1 MEDKLKEIID
11 KIVREEIMGE
21 ATKSMTID
29 YTDANKGDK
38 IINVD
43 PSDKETIDAIKK
55 DPTVKAATLGNT
67 SIKEMARAAEV
78 KYSLKPD
85 FRGDLEN
92 VRNKLSDAE
101 FRSLVDI
108 VKVLKDEGKSLTA
121 TDILRIHNEKN
132 PDVIYNDKNKRI
144 GGFYA
149 SQQSFI
155 RPLVIGAI
163 GKKKITYDELPFT
176 ASQKDV
182 STGYEK
188 ATGVVTP
195 SQNRGSKF
203 SRDIE
208 YTAASQADPDYML
221 PADRAELAAKTL
233 DYKRARESYRKADNA
248 AGKQQYVDKMQ
259 AMVANDDELG
269 QEIAQQYADG
279 LIQTQDPVTLELAK
293 KFRITKKKY
302 GIPKIS
308 DKETRDAAAI
318 VGAEDAEAEV

>member
-1 MEDKLKEIID
+1 MEDKLKEIIN
-11 KIVREEIMGE
+11 KIVREEILGE
-21 ATKSMTID
+21 DNTAFITTAKGREAISYKDTKEL
-29 YTDANKGDK
+29 DALKSNADIKG
-38 IINVD
+38 I
-43 PSDKETIDAIKK
+43 ETASGQK
-55 DPTVKAATLGNT
+55 L
-67 SIKEMARAAEV
+67 KEMARAAEV

-85 FRGDLEN
+85 FRSDLTD
-92 VRNKLSDAE
+92 VQNKLSKSE

-108 VKVLKDEGKSLTA
+108 VKVLKDEGQPLTA
-121 TDILRIHNEKN
+121 SDILRIHNEKN
-132 PDVIYNDKNKRI
+132 PDRQ
-144 GGFYA
+144 YA

-163 GKKKITYDELPFT
+163 GKKKITYDELPFS

-182 STGYEK
+182 STGFEK

-195 SQNRGSKF
+195 SQGRGEKF
-203 SRDIE
+203 GRDIE
-208 YTAASQADPDYML
+208 YTAATQANPDYAL
-221 PADRAELAAKTL
+221 PADRAALAAKTL
-233 DYKRARESYRKADNA
+233 DYKRAREAYRKADNA
-248 AGKQQYVDKMQ
+248 EGKQQYIDKMQ

-318 VGAEDAEAEV
+318 VGAEDAEEEV

>member
-21 ATKSMTID
+21 DQTAFITTTKGREAVS
-29 YTDANKGDK
+29 YK
-38 IINVD
+38 D
-43 PSDKETIDAIKK
+43 PKELTAIK
-55 DPTVKAATLGNT
+55 GNSDVQGIET
-67 SIKEMARAAEV
+67 ASGQKLKEMARAAEV
-78 KYSLKPD
+78 KYTLKPD
-85 FRGDLEN
+85 FRSDLTD
-92 VRNKLSDAE
+92 VQGKLSKAE

-108 VKVLKDEGKSLTA
+108 VKVLKDEGQPLTA

-132 PDVIYNDKNKRI
+132 PDRQ
-144 GGFYA
+144 YA

-163 GKKKITYDELPFT
+163 GKKKITYDELPFS

-182 STGYEK
+182 STGFEK

-195 SQNRGSKF
+195 SQDRGSKF
-203 SRDIE
+203 GRDIE
-208 YTAASQADPDYML
+208 YTAATQANPDYML
-221 PADRAELAAKTL
+221 PADRAALAAKTL
-233 DYKRARESYRKADNA
+233 DYKRAREAYRKADNA
-248 AGKQQYVDKMQ
+248 AGKQQYIDKMQ

-318 VGAEDAEAEV
+318 VGAEDAEEEV

>member
-1 MEDKLKEIID
+1 MEDKLKEIIN

-21 ATKSMTID
+21 STKSMTID
-29 YTDANKGDK
+29 YTDTNKGDK

-43 PSDKETIDAIKK
+43 PNDKETIDAIKK

-85 FRGDLEN
+85 FRSDLTD
-92 VRNKLSDAE
+92 VQNKLSKSE

-108 VKVLKDEGKSLTA
+108 VKVLKDKGEPLTA
-121 TDILRIHNEKN
+121 TDILRLHNETN
-132 PDVIYNDKNKRI
+132 PDRQ
-144 GGFYA
+144 YA

-163 GKKKITYDELPFT
+163 GKKKITYDELPFS

-182 STGYEK
+182 STGFEK

-195 SQNRGSKF
+195 SQDRGSKF
-203 SRDIE
+203 GRDIE
-208 YTAASQADPDYML
+208 YTAASQANPDYQL

-233 DYKRARESYRKADNA
+233 DYKRAREAYRKADNA
-248 AGKQQYVDKMQ
+248 DAKQQYVDKMQ
-259 AMVANDDELG
+259 KMVANDDALG

-279 LIQTQDPVTLELAK
+279 MIQTQDPVTLELAK

-308 DKETRDAAAI
+308 DKETRDAAAL
-318 VGAEDAEAEV
+318 VGSEEEEI

>member
-1 MEDKLKEIID
+1 MEDKLKEIIN

-21 ATKSMTID
+21 GTID
-29 YTDANKGDK
+29 VSNPNSLTPQQKQ
-38 IINVD
+38 
-43 PSDKETIDAIKK
+43 TAIQTARTSTKNSNLGTAK
-55 DPTVKAATLGNT
+55 DPIEFVET
-67 SIKEMARAAEV
+67 STSVREMARAAEV

-85 FRGDLEN
+85 FRGELES
-92 VRNKLSDAE
+92 VQGKLSKSE

-108 VKVLKDEGKSLTA
+108 VKVLKDKGEPLTA
-121 TDILRIHNEKN
+121 SDILRIHNETN
-132 PDVIYNDKNKRI
+132 PDRQ
-144 GGFYA
+144 YA

-163 GKKKITYDELPFT
+163 GKKKITYDELPFS

-182 STGYEK
+182 STGFEK

-195 SQNRGSKF
+195 SQDRGSKF
-203 SRDIE
+203 GRDIE
-208 YTAASQADPDYML
+208 YTAATQANPDYML
-221 PADRAELAAKTL
+221 PADRAALAAKTL
-233 DYKRARESYRKADNA
+233 DYKRAREAYRKADNA

-318 VGAEDAEAEV
+318 VGAEDAEEEI

>member
-1 MEDKLKEIID
+1 MENKLKEIIN

-21 ATKSMTID
+21 DNTAFVTTAKGREAVSYKDTK
-29 YTDANKGDK
+29 
-38 IINVD
+38 
-43 PSDKETIDAIKK
+43 ELDAIKGNA
-55 DPTVKAATLGNT
+55 DVKGIETAGGQKL
-67 SIKEMARAAEV
+67 KEMARAAEV
-78 KYSLKPD
+78 KYSLKSD
-85 FRGDLEN
+85 FRGELES
-92 VRNKLSDAE
+92 VQSKLSKSE

-108 VKVLKDEGKSLTA
+108 VKVLKDKGEALTA
-121 TDILRIHNEKN
+121 TDILRLHNEAN
-132 PDVIYNDKNKRI
+132 PDRQ
-144 GGFYA
+144 YA

-163 GKKKITYDELPFT
+163 GKKKISYDELPFS

-182 STGYEK
+182 STGFEK

-195 SQNRGSKF
+195 SQDRGSKF
-203 SRDIE
+203 GRDIE
-208 YTAASQADPDYML
+208 YTAATQANPDYML
-221 PADRAELAAKTL
+221 PADRAALAAKTL
-233 DYKRARESYRKADNA
+233 DYKRAREAYRKADNA

-259 AMVANDDELG
+259 SMVANDDELG

-318 VGAEDAEAEV
+318 VGAEDAEEEV

>member
-1 MEDKLKEIID
+1 MENKLKEIIN

-21 ATKSMTID
+21 AAIV
-29 YTDANKGDK
+29 DK
-38 IINVD
+38 NT
-43 PSDKETIDAIKK
+43 PSSD
-55 DPTVKAATLGNT
+55 AATIAKGEGADINT
-67 SIKEMARAAEV
+67 VTTAINQAKRSGKPVTVAEMARAAEV

-85 FRGDLEN
+85 FRGELES
-92 VRNKLSDAE
+92 VQSKLSKSE

-108 VKVLKDEGKSLTA
+108 VKVLKDKGEPLTA
-121 TDILRIHNEKN
+121 TDILRLHNEAN
-132 PDVIYNDKNKRI
+132 PDRQ
-144 GGFYA
+144 YA

-163 GKKKITYDELPFT
+163 GKKKISYDELPFS

-182 STGYEK
+182 STGFEK

-195 SQNRGSKF
+195 SQDRGSKF
-203 SRDIE
+203 GRDIE
-208 YTAASQADPDYML
+208 YTAATQANPDYIL
-221 PADRAELAAKTL
+221 PADRAALAAKTL
-233 DYKRARESYRKADNA
+233 DYKRAREAYRKADNA
-248 AGKQQYVDKMQ
+248 AGKQQYVDKMKS
-259 AMVANDDELG
+259 MVDNDDELG

-318 VGAEDAEAEV
+318 VGAEDAEEEV

>member
-1 MEDKLKEIID
+1 MEDKLKEIIN

-21 ATKSMTID
+21 GTID
-29 YTDANKGDK
+29 VPNPGTLTPQQKQAAIQAARTKTGNK
-38 IINVD
+38 
-43 PSDKETIDAIKK
+43 KEGTAE
-55 DPTVKAATLGNT
+55 DPTTFVET
-67 SIKEMARAAEV
+67 SSSVREMARAAEV
-78 KYSLKPD
+78 KYTLKPD
-85 FRGDLEN
+85 FRSDLTD
-92 VRNKLSDAE
+92 VQNKLSKSE

-108 VKVLKDEGKSLTA
+108 VKVLKDKGEPLTA
-121 TDILRIHNEKN
+121 TDILKFHNEAN
-132 PDVIYNDKNKRI
+132 PDRQ
-144 GGFYA
+144 YA

-163 GKKKITYDELPFT
+163 GKKKITYDELPFS

-182 STGYEK
+182 STGFEK

-195 SQNRGSKF
+195 SQGRGEKF
-203 SRDIE
+203 GRDIE
-208 YTAASQADPDYML
+208 YTAATQANPDYQL
-221 PADRAELAAKTL
+221 PADRAALAAKTL
-233 DYKRARESYRKADNA
+233 DYKRAREAYRKADNA
-248 AGKQQYVDKMQ
+248 EGKQQYIDKMQ

-318 VGAEDAEAEV
+318 VGAEDAEEEV

>member
-1 MEDKLKEIID
+1 MENKLKEIIN
-11 KIVREEIMGE
+11 KIVREEIMNELTVVDKNTPSSNIAAIAKGE
-21 ATKSMTID
+21 GTSTN
-29 YTDANKGDK
+29 T
-38 IINVD
+38 VT
-43 PSDKETIDAIKK
+43 SAIKK
-55 DPTVKAATLGNT
+55 AQQSGGSVTVAGKAPTN
-67 SIKEMARAAEV
+67 EMARAAEV

-85 FRGDLEN
+85 FRSELTD
-92 VRNKLSDAE
+92 VQSKLSKSE

-108 VKVLKDEGKSLTA
+108 VKVLKDKGEPLTA
-121 TDILRIHNEKN
+121 SDILKFHNEAN
-132 PDVIYNDKNKRI
+132 PDRQ
-144 GGFYA
+144 YA

-163 GKKKITYDELPFT
+163 GKKKITYDELPFS

-182 STGYEK
+182 STGFEK

-195 SQNRGSKF
+195 SQDRGSKF
-203 SRDIE
+203 GRDIE
-208 YTAASQADPDYML
+208 YTAATQANPDYQL
-221 PADRAELAAKTL
+221 PADRAALAAKTL
-233 DYKRARESYRKADNA
+233 DYKRAREAYRKADNA
-248 AGKQQYVDKMQ
+248 EGKQQYIDKMQ
-259 AMVANDDELG
+259 AMVANDDALG

-318 VGAEDAEAEV
+318 VGAEDAEEEV

>member
-1 MEDKLKEIID
+1 MEDKLKEIIN

-21 ATKSMTID
+21 ATKTITVGKD
-29 YTDANKGDK
+29 TVTADEKDLGKIVGGYSSDQKSDK
-38 IINVD
+38 I
-43 PSDKETIDAIKK
+43 
-55 DPTVKAATLGNT
+55 TVR
-67 SIKEMARAAEV
+67 EMARAAEV
-78 KYSLKPD
+78 KYSLKSD
-85 FRGDLEN
+85 FRGELES
-92 VRNKLSDAE
+92 VQSKLSKSE

-108 VKVLKDEGKSLTA
+108 VKVLKDKGEPLTA
-121 TDILRIHNEKN
+121 TDILKFHNEAN
-132 PDVIYNDKNKRI
+132 PDRQ
-144 GGFYA
+144 YA

-163 GKKKITYDELPFT
+163 GKKKISYDELPFS

-182 STGYEK
+182 STGFEK

-195 SQNRGSKF
+195 SQDRGSKF
-203 SRDIE
+203 GRDIE
-208 YTAASQADPDYML
+208 YTAATQANPDYML

-233 DYKRARESYRKADNA
+233 DYKRAREAYRKADNA

-259 AMVANDDELG
+259 SMVANDDELG

-318 VGAEDAEAEV
+318 VGAEDAEEEV

>member
-1 MEDKLKEIID
+1 MEDKLKEIIN

-21 ATKSMTID
+21 ITTIV
-29 YTDANKGDK
+29 DK
-38 IINVD
+38 NTRPEDV
-43 PSDKETIDAIKK
+43 K
-55 DPTVKAATLGNT
+55 DENPMTVKTAIDQAKKTNQPV
-67 SIKEMARAAEV
+67 KVAEMARAAEV
-78 KYSLKPD
+78 KYSLKSD
-85 FRGDLEN
+85 FRGELES
-92 VRNKLSDAE
+92 VQSKLSKSE

-108 VKVLKDEGKSLTA
+108 VKVLKDKGEPLTA
-121 TDILRIHNEKN
+121 TDILRLHNEAN
-132 PDVIYNDKNKRI
+132 PDRQ
-144 GGFYA
+144 YA

-163 GKKKITYDELPFT
+163 GKKKISYDELPFS

-182 STGYEK
+182 STGFEK

-195 SQNRGSKF
+195 SQDRGSKF
-203 SRDIE
+203 GRDIE
-208 YTAASQADPDYML
+208 YTAATQANPDYML
-221 PADRAELAAKTL
+221 PADRAALAAKTL
-233 DYKRARESYRKADNA
+233 DYKRAREAYRKADNA
-248 AGKQQYVDKMQ
+248 AGKQQYVDKMKS
-259 AMVANDDELG
+259 MVDNDDELG

-318 VGAEDAEAEV
+318 VGAEDAEEEV

>member
-1 MEDKLKEIID
+1 MEDKLKEIIN

-21 ATKSMTID
+21 DQTAFVTTAKSREAVSYKDTK
-29 YTDANKGDK
+29 
-38 IINVD
+38 
-43 PSDKETIDAIKK
+43 ELDAIK
-55 DPTVKAATLGNT
+55 GNT
-67 SIKEMARAAEV
+67 DVKGIETASGQKLKEMARAAEV
-78 KYSLKPD
+78 KYTLKPD
-85 FRGDLEN
+85 FRAELTD
-92 VRNKLSDAE
+92 VQAKLSKSE

-108 VKVLKDEGKSLTA
+108 VKVLKDKGEPLTA
-121 TDILRIHNEKN
+121 TDILKFHNEAN
-132 PDVIYNDKNKRI
+132 PDRQ
-144 GGFYA
+144 YA

-163 GKKKITYDELPFT
+163 GKKKISYDELPFS

-182 STGYEK
+182 STGFEK

-195 SQNRGSKF
+195 SQDRGSKF
-203 SRDIE
+203 GRDIE
-208 YTAASQADPDYML
+208 YTAATQANPDYQL
-221 PADRAELAAKTL
+221 PADRAALAAKTL
-233 DYKRARESYRKADNA
+233 DYKRAREAYRKADNA

-318 VGAEDAEAEV
+318 VGAEDAEEEV

>member
-1 MEDKLKEIID
+1 MEDKLKEIIN
-11 KIVREEIMGE
+11 KIVREEIMNELTVVDKNTKPEEVEGE
-21 ATKSMTID
+21 
-29 YTDANKGDK
+29 NQ
-38 IINVD
+38 
-43 PSDKETIDAIKK
+43 ETVRTAIAQAKASGK
-55 DPTVKAATLGNT
+55 PVTVA
-67 SIKEMARAAEV
+67 EMARAAEV
-78 KYSLKPD
+78 KYTLKPD
-85 FRGDLEN
+85 FRSDLTD
-92 VRNKLSDAE
+92 VQNKLSKSE

-108 VKVLKDEGKSLTA
+108 VKVLKDKGEPLTA
-121 TDILRIHNEKN
+121 TDILKFHNEAN
-132 PDVIYNDKNKRI
+132 PDRQ
-144 GGFYA
+144 YA

-163 GKKKITYDELPFT
+163 GKKKISYDELPFS

-182 STGYEK
+182 STGFEK

-195 SQNRGSKF
+195 SQDRGSKF
-203 SRDIE
+203 GRDIE
-208 YTAASQADPDYML
+208 YTAASQANPDFML

-233 DYKRARESYRKADNA
+233 DYKRAREAYRKADNA
-248 AGKQQYVDKMQ
+248 EGKQQYIDKMQ

-318 VGAEDAEAEV
+318 VGAEDAEEEI

>member
-1 MEDKLKEIID
+1 MEDKLKEIIN

-21 ATKSMTID
+21 GTID
-29 YTDANKGDK
+29 VSNPNSLTPQQKQ
-38 IINVD
+38 
-43 PSDKETIDAIKK
+43 TAIQTARTSTKNSNLGTAK
-55 DPTVKAATLGNT
+55 DPIEFVET
-67 SIKEMARAAEV
+67 STSVREMARAAEV
-78 KYSLKPD
+78 KYSLKTD
-85 FRGDLEN
+85 FRGELES
-92 VRNKLSDAE
+92 VQSKLSKSE

-108 VKVLKDEGKSLTA
+108 VKVLKDKGEPLTA
-121 TDILRIHNEKN
+121 TDILKFHNEAN
-132 PDVIYNDKNKRI
+132 PDRQ
-144 GGFYA
+144 YA

-163 GKKKITYDELPFT
+163 GKKKISYDELPFN

-203 SRDIE
+203 GRDIE
-208 YTAASQADPDYML
+208 YTAATQANPDYML
-221 PADRAELAAKTL
+221 PADRAALAAKTL
-233 DYKRARESYRKADNA
+233 DYKRAREAYRKADNA
-248 AGKQQYVDKMQ
+248 AGKQQYVDKMKS
-259 AMVANDDELG
+259 MVDNDDELG

-318 VGAEDAEAEV
+318 VGAEDAEEEV

>member
-1 MEDKLKEIID
+1 MENKLKEIIN

-21 ATKSMTID
+21 DNTAFVTTAKGREAVSYKDTK
-29 YTDANKGDK
+29 
-38 IINVD
+38 
-43 PSDKETIDAIKK
+43 ELDAIKGNA
-55 DPTVKAATLGNT
+55 DVKGIETAGGQKL
-67 SIKEMARAAEV
+67 KEMARAAEV

-85 FRGDLEN
+85 FRGELES
-92 VRNKLSDAE
+92 VQSKLSKSE
-101 FRSLVDI
+101 FRSLIDI
-108 VKVLKDEGKSLTA
+108 VKVLKDKGEPLTA
-121 TDILRIHNEKN
+121 TDILRLHNEAN
-132 PDVIYNDKNKRI
+132 PDRQ
-144 GGFYA
+144 YA

-163 GKKKITYDELPFT
+163 GKKKITYDELPFS

-182 STGYEK
+182 STGFEK

-195 SQNRGSKF
+195 SQDRGSKF
-203 SRDIE
+203 GRDIE
-208 YTAASQADPDYML
+208 YTAATQANPNFML
-221 PADRAELAAKTL
+221 PTDRAELAAKTL
-233 DYKRARESYRKADNA
+233 DYKRAREAYRKADNA

-259 AMVANDDELG
+259 SMVANDDELG

-318 VGAEDAEAEV
+318 VGAEDAEEEV

>member
-1 MEDKLKEIID
+1 MEDKLKEIIN

-21 ATKSMTID
+21 GTID
-29 YTDANKGDK
+29 VSNPTSLTPQQKQA
-38 IINVD
+38 
-43 PSDKETIDAIKK
+43 AIQTARTSTKNSNLGTAK
-55 DPTVKAATLGNT
+55 DPIEFVET
-67 SIKEMARAAEV
+67 STSVREMARAAEV
-78 KYSLKPD
+78 KYTLKPD
-85 FRGDLEN
+85 FRGELES
-92 VRNKLSDAE
+92 VQSKLSKSE

-108 VKVLKDEGKSLTA
+108 VKVLKDKGEPLTA
-121 TDILRIHNEKN
+121 TDILRLHNEAN
-132 PDVIYNDKNKRI
+132 PNRQ
-144 GGFYA
+144 YA

-163 GKKKITYDELPFT
+163 GKKKITYDELPFS

-195 SQNRGSKF
+195 SQDRGSKF
-203 SRDIE
+203 GRDIE
-208 YTAASQADPDYML
+208 YTAATQADPDFKL
-221 PADRAELAAKTL
+221 PADRAALAAKTL
-233 DYKRARESYRKADNA
+233 DYKRAREAYRKADNV
-248 AGKQQYVDKMQ
+248 AGKQQYIDRMKSMVD
-259 AMVANDDELG
+259 NDDELG

-318 VGAEDAEAEV
+318 VGAEDAEADV

>member
-1 MEDKLKEIID
+1 MEDKLKEIIN

-21 ATKSMTID
+21 GTID
-29 YTDANKGDK
+29 VPNPGTLTPQQKQAAIQSARTKTGNK
-38 IINVD
+38 
-43 PSDKETIDAIKK
+43 KEGTAE
-55 DPTVKAATLGNT
+55 DPTTFVETN
-67 SIKEMARAAEV
+67 SSVREMARAAEV

-85 FRGDLEN
+85 FRGELES
-92 VRNKLSDAE
+92 VQGKLSKSE

-108 VKVLKDEGKSLTA
+108 VKVLKDKGEPLTA
-121 TDILRIHNEKN
+121 SDILRIHNETN
-132 PDVIYNDKNKRI
+132 PDRQ
-144 GGFYA
+144 YA

-163 GKKKITYDELPFT
+163 GKKKITYDELPFS

-182 STGYEK
+182 STGFEK

-195 SQNRGSKF
+195 SQDRGSKF
-203 SRDIE
+203 GRDIE
-208 YTAASQADPDYML
+208 YTAATQANPDYML
-221 PADRAELAAKTL
+221 PADRAALAAKTL
-233 DYKRARESYRKADNA
+233 DYKRAREAYRKADNA
-248 AGKQQYVDKMQ
+248 AGKQQYVDKMKS
-259 AMVANDDELG
+259 MVDNDDELG

-318 VGAEDAEAEV
+318 VGAEDAEEEV

>member
-1 MEDKLKEIID
+1 MEDKLKEIIN

-21 ATKSMTID
+21 ITIV
-29 YTDANKGDK
+29 DK
-38 IINVD
+38 NTRPED
-43 PSDKETIDAIKK
+43 IK
-55 DPTVKAATLGNT
+55 DENPLTVKTAIDQAKKTNQPV
-67 SIKEMARAAEV
+67 KVAEMARAAEV
-78 KYSLKPD
+78 KYTLKPD

-92 VRNKLSDAE
+92 VRNKLSKSE

-108 VKVLKDEGKSLTA
+108 VKVLKDKGEPLTA
-121 TDILRIHNEKN
+121 TDILKFHNEAN
-132 PDVIYNDKNKRI
+132 PDVIKNEKGKQI
-144 GGFYA
+144 AGPYA

-163 GKKKITYDELPFT
+163 GKKKISYDELPFS

-182 STGYEK
+182 STGFEK

-195 SQNRGSKF
+195 SQDRGSKF
-203 SRDIE
+203 GRDVE
-208 YTAASQADPDYML
+208 YTPTSLSNPDYSL

-233 DYKRARESYRKADNA
+233 DYKRAREAYRKADNA
-248 AGKQQYVDKMQ
+248 EGKQQYVDKMQ

-308 DKETRDAAAI
+308 DKETRDAAAV
-318 VGAEDAEAEV
+318 VGAEDTEEEV

>member
-1 MEDKLKEIID
+1 MEDKLKEIIN

-21 ATKSMTID
+21 GTID
-29 YTDANKGDK
+29 VPNPNALTPQQKQA
-38 IINVD
+38 V
-43 PSDKETIDAIKK
+43 IKTAQQK
-55 DPTVKAATLGNT
+55 DNTEGTPKNPTVFVEKSTPVR
-67 SIKEMARAAEV
+67 EMARAAEV
-78 KYSLKPD
+78 KYTLKPD
-85 FRGDLEN
+85 FRSDLTD
-92 VRNKLSDAE
+92 VQGKLSKAE

-108 VKVLKDEGKSLTA
+108 VKVLKDEGQPLTA
-121 TDILRIHNEKN
+121 SDILRIHNEKN
-132 PDVIYNDKNKRI
+132 PDRQ
-144 GGFYA
+144 YA

-163 GKKKITYDELPFT
+163 GKKKITYDELPFS

-182 STGYEK
+182 STGFEK

-195 SQNRGSKF
+195 SQNRGAKF
-203 SRDIE
+203 NRDIE
-208 YTAASQADPDYML
+208 YTAASQANPDYQL
-221 PADRAELAAKTL
+221 PADRAALAAKTL
-233 DYKRARESYRKADNA
+233 DYKRAREAYRKADGA
-248 AGKQQYVDKMQ
+248 EAKQQYIDKMQ

-308 DKETRDAAAI
+308 DKETRDAAAL
-318 VGAEDAEAEV
+318 VGAEGEEEA

>member
-1 MEDKLKEIID
+1 MEDKLKEIIN

-29 YTDANKGDK
+29 YIDANKGDK

-85 FRGDLEN
+85 FRGELES
-92 VRNKLSDAE
+92 VQSKLSKSE

-108 VKVLKDEGKSLTA
+108 VKVLKDKGEALTA
-121 TDILRIHNEKN
+121 TDILKFHNEAN
-132 PDVIYNDKNKRI
+132 PDRQ
-144 GGFYA
+144 YA

-163 GKKKITYDELPFT
+163 GKKKISYDELPFS

-182 STGYEK
+182 STGFEK

-195 SQNRGSKF
+195 SQDRGSKF
-203 SRDIE
+203 GRDIE
-208 YTAASQADPDYML
+208 YTAATQANPDYML
-221 PADRAELAAKTL
+221 PADRAALAAKTL
-233 DYKRARESYRKADNA
+233 DYKRAREAYRKADNA
-248 AGKQQYVDKMQ
+248 AGKQQYVDKMKS
-259 AMVANDDELG
+259 MVDNDDELG

-318 VGAEDAEAEV
+318 VGAEDAEEEV

>member
-21 ATKSMTID
+21 ATKPMTID
-29 YTDANKGDK
+29 YADVNKGDK
-38 IINVD
+38 ILNVD

-55 DPTVKAATLGNT
+55 DPTVKAATLGNS

-85 FRGDLEN
+85 FRSDLTD
-92 VRNKLSDAE
+92 VQNKLSKSE

-108 VKVLKDEGKSLTA
+108 VKVLKDKGESLTA
-121 TDILRIHNEKN
+121 TDILKFHNEAN
-132 PDVIYNDKNKRI
+132 PDRQ
-144 GGFYA
+144 YA

-163 GKKKITYDELPFT
+163 GKKKISYDELPFS

-182 STGYEK
+182 STGFEK

-195 SQNRGSKF
+195 SQDRGSKF
-203 SRDIE
+203 GRDIE
-208 YTAASQADPDYML
+208 YTAASQANPDYML

-233 DYKRARESYRKADNA
+233 DYKRAREAYRKADNA

-318 VGAEDAEAEV
+318 VGAEDAEVEV

>member
-1 MEDKLKEIID
+1 MEDKLKEIIN

-21 ATKSMTID
+21 GTID
-29 YTDANKGDK
+29 VSN
-38 IINVD
+38 
-43 PSDKETIDAIKK
+43 PSALTPQQKQTAIQTARASTKNSNLGTAK
-55 DPTVKAATLGNT
+55 DPIEFVET
-67 SIKEMARAAEV
+67 SSSVREMARAAEV

-85 FRGDLEN
+85 FRGELES
-92 VRNKLSDAE
+92 VQGKLSKSE

-108 VKVLKDEGKSLTA
+108 VKVLKDKGEPLTA
-121 TDILRIHNEKN
+121 TDILRLHNEAN
-132 PDVIYNDKNKRI
+132 PDRQ
-144 GGFYA
+144 YA

-163 GKKKITYDELPFT
+163 GKKKISYDELPFS

-182 STGYEK
+182 STGFEK

-195 SQNRGSKF
+195 SQDRGSKF
-203 SRDIE
+203 GRDIE
-208 YTAASQADPDYML
+208 YTAATQANPDYAL
-221 PADRAELAAKTL
+221 PADRAALAAKTL
-233 DYKRARESYRKADNA
+233 DYKRAREAYRKADNA
-248 AGKQQYVDKMQ
+248 AGKQQYIDKMQ

-318 VGAEDAEAEV
+318 VGAEDAEEEI

>member
-1 MEDKLKEIID
+1 MEDKLKEIIN

-21 ATKSMTID
+21 ITIV
-29 YTDANKGDK
+29 DK
-38 IINVD
+38 NTRPED
-43 PSDKETIDAIKK
+43 IK
-55 DPTVKAATLGNT
+55 DENPLTVKTAIDQAKKTNQPV
-67 SIKEMARAAEV
+67 KVAEMARAAEV

-85 FRGDLEN
+85 FRSELTD
-92 VRNKLSDAE
+92 VQSKLSKSE

-108 VKVLKDEGKSLTA
+108 VKVLKDKGEPLTA
-121 TDILRIHNEKN
+121 TDILKFHNEAN
-132 PDVIYNDKNKRI
+132 PDRQ
-144 GGFYA
+144 YA

-163 GKKKITYDELPFT
+163 GKKKITYDELPFS

-182 STGYEK
+182 STGFEK

-195 SQNRGSKF
+195 SQDRGSKF
-203 SRDIE
+203 GRDIE
-208 YTAASQADPDYML
+208 YTAATQANPDYQL
-221 PADRAELAAKTL
+221 PADRAALAAKTL
-233 DYKRARESYRKADNA
+233 DYKRAREAYRKADNA
-248 AGKQQYVDKMQ
+248 AGKQQYIDKMQ
-259 AMVANDDELG
+259 AMVANDDALG

-318 VGAEDAEAEV
+318 VGAEDAEEEV

>member
-21 ATKSMTID
+21 ITTIV
-29 YTDANKGDK
+29 DK
-38 IINVD
+38 NTRPEDV
-43 PSDKETIDAIKK
+43 K
-55 DPTVKAATLGNT
+55 DENPMTVKTAIDQAKKTNQPV
-67 SIKEMARAAEV
+67 KVAEMARAAEV

-85 FRGDLEN
+85 FRGELES
-92 VRNKLSDAE
+92 VQSKLSKSE

-108 VKVLKDEGKSLTA
+108 VKVLKDKGEALTA
-121 TDILRIHNEKN
+121 TDILRLHNEAN
-132 PDVIYNDKNKRI
+132 PDRQ
-144 GGFYA
+144 YA

-163 GKKKITYDELPFT
+163 GKKKISYDELPFS

-182 STGYEK
+182 STGFEK

-195 SQNRGSKF
+195 SQDRGSKF
-203 SRDIE
+203 GRDIE
-208 YTAASQADPDYML
+208 YTASTQANPDYML
-221 PADRAELAAKTL
+221 PADRAALAAKTL
-233 DYKRARESYRKADNA
+233 DYKRAREAYRKADNA
-248 AGKQQYVDKMQ
+248 AGKQQYVDKMKS
-259 AMVANDDELG
+259 MVDNDDELG

-318 VGAEDAEAEV
+318 VGAEDAEEEV

>member
-1 MEDKLKEIID
+1 MEDKLKEIIN

-21 ATKSMTID
+21 GTID
-29 YTDANKGDK
+29 VSNPTSLTPQQKQA
-38 IINVD
+38 
-43 PSDKETIDAIKK
+43 AIQTARTSTKNSNLGTAK
-55 DPTVKAATLGNT
+55 DPIEFVET
-67 SIKEMARAAEV
+67 STSVREMARAAEV
-78 KYSLKPD
+78 KYTLKPD
-85 FRGDLEN
+85 FRGELES
-92 VRNKLSDAE
+92 VQSKLSKSE

-108 VKVLKDEGKSLTA
+108 VKVLKDKGEPLTA
-121 TDILRIHNEKN
+121 SDILRIHNETT
-132 PDVIYNDKNKRI
+132 PDRQ
-144 GGFYA
+144 YA

-163 GKKKITYDELPFT
+163 GKKKITYDELPFS

-195 SQNRGSKF
+195 SQDRGSKF
-203 SRDIE
+203 GRDIE
-208 YTAASQADPDYML
+208 YTAATQADPDFQL
-221 PADRAELAAKTL
+221 PADRAALAAKTL
-233 DYKRARESYRKADNA
+233 DYKRAREAYRKADNA
-248 AGKQQYVDKMQ
+248 AGKQQYIDRMKSMVD
-259 AMVANDDELG
+259 NDDELG

-318 VGAEDAEAEV
+318 VGAEDAEADV